1 MNIMKSQLGTLCLL
15 TSILFPGAG
24 TTQDNM
30 YYAVTDGTVR
40 ALNIDTGAPT
50 ASLAASNFAGA
61 IVGSGREIAFDP
73 ETRLLWYS
81 ATDNTVRSFNVDTL
95 AVGPTIPSSALPGA
109 AIGADRHLYIDYVG
123 RRLLVTTTSG
133 DIPMYN
139 LSDQSTA
146 GTIPNAA
153 FNNAVIASRHLAAD
167 PRTGT
172 MWFAATDGSFRELD
186 RTLMQL
192 TGRTIPFGG
201 LQVGGNPGAF
211 RHMVVDAARNL
222 MLYAVTDGSVASID
236 MTTFQAGAHTISST
250 AFAGAIVGAG
260 RIITADNSI
269 ALARVIPFGSG
280 CAGTLG
286 VPALAPQGNSLPK
299 TGGTFEVALSN
310 LPANQRAFLILG
322 LSNTMW
328 ITTTLPMS
336 LTPFGAPGC
345 NLLVSGDF
353 ASPVLNTTGTA
364 TLGIPIPADP
374 SLVGLHVYFQ
384 GYVEDPGANA
394 FGVAVSGGLDI
405 TIGTR

>member
-1 MNIMKSQLGTLCLL
+1 MNQQLGILCLL
-15 TSILFPGAG
+15 TSSLFLGAG
-24 TTQDNM
+24 AAQDNM

-40 ALNIDTGAPT
+40 ALNVDTGAPT
-50 ASLAASNFAGA
+50 ATLAANNFAGG
-61 IVGSGREIAFDP
+61 IVGAGREIAFDP

-95 AVGPTIPSSALPGA
+95 AVGPTIPSNALPGA
-109 AIGADRHLYIDYVG
+109 AIGAARHVYIDYVG
-123 RRLLVTTTSG
+123 RRLLVTMTNG

-139 LSDQSTA
+139 LSDQSPA
-146 GTIPNAA
+146 GTIPSAA
-153 FNNAVIASRHLAAD
+153 FNNAAVTPRHLAAD
-167 PRTGT
+167 PRSGT

-186 RTLMQL
+186 MTLMQL

-222 MLYAVTDGSVASID
+222 MLYSVTDGSVASID

-286 VPALAPQGNSLPK
+286 VPDLAPQGGSLPK
-299 TGGTFEVALSN
+299 TGGTFNVALSN
-310 LPANQRAFLILG
+310 LPANQRAYLILG
-322 LSNTMW
+322 LSNTVW
-328 ITTTLPMS
+328 FTTGLPMS
-336 LTPFGAPGC
+336 LTPLGAAGC
-345 NLLVSGDF
+345 SLLVSGDF
-353 ASPVLNTTGTA
+353 SIQVPNTTGTA
-364 TLGIPIPADP
+364 TLGIPIPPDP

-384 GYVEDPGANA
+384 GYVEDPTANL
-394 FGVAVSGGLDI
+394 FGVAVSNGLDI